1 MTFFEKIT
9 ILERVDS
16 LIRRKA
22 TGSASELANRLGIS
36 RRSVYDIINIMKMM
50 DAPIVYDNIRKTFV
64 YEYECELSIGF
75 VAKDKVLGG
84 SSNIF
89 QNYFWS
95 ASFLHKF
102 GISL

>member
-16 LIRRKA
+16 LIRRKS
-22 TGSASELANRLGIS
+22 TGSASELAKRLGIS
-36 RRSVYDIINIMKMM
+36 RRSVYDNC
-50 DAPIVYDNIRKTFV
+50 RKSFV

-75 VAKDKVLGG
+75 VAKDKVFGG
-84 SSNIF
+84 TSNIF
-89 QNYFWS
+89 KNYFWS
-95 ASFLHKF
+95 ASFLHKY